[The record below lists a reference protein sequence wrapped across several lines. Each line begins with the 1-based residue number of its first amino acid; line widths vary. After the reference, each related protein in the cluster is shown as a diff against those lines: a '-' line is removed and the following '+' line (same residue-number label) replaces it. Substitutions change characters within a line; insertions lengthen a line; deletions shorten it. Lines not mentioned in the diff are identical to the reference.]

1 MTHSAKLTDDL
12 EGLHIIQPKSEE
24 ELNAYYNLRYEV
36 LVKPWNQP
44 ASRARDEWENISV
57 HFLMLNK
64 SKYPI
69 ATGRLQLN
77 SEVEG
82 QIRSMAVRPE
92 YQGKGLGRLMIKQI
106 EKEAAERKLK
116 FIVLEARENA
126 LNFYLN
132 SGYSAVAESFLL
144 FDVIKH
150 TRMRKEL

>member
-1 MTHSAKLTDDL
+1 MTELS
-12 EGLHIIQPKSEE
+12 GLRIIQPKTDE

-44 ASRARDEWENISV
+44 PARARDEWENNSV
-57 HFLMLNK
+57 HFLMLNN
-64 SKYPI
+64 SNEAI

-82 QIRSMAVRPE
+82 QIRSMAVSPA
-92 YQGKGLGRLMIKQI
+92 YQGNGLGRLIIKEI
-106 EKEAAERKLK
+106 EKEANERKLK
-116 FIVLEARENA
+116 YIVLEARENA

-132 SGYSAVAESFLL
+132 CGYLAIADSFLL

-150 TRMRKEL
+150 TRMRKDL